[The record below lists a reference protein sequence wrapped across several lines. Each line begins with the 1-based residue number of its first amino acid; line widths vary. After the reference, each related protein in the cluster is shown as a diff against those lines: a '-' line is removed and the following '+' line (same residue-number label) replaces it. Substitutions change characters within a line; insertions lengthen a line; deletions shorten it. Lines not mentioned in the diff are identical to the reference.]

1 MSLEKALE
9 FKKEV
14 YISIFKASL
23 TLIIIILSATVS
35 VLYQKGLSAIPW
47 VAMGVAG
54 TTLTVI
60 ISIWSAIKVFELAE
74 QLERRK

>member
-1 MSLEKALE
+1 MSLE
-9 FKKEV
+9 
-14 YISIFKASL
+14 KASL

-47 VAMGVAG
+47 VVMGIAG

-74 QLERRK
+74 QLERKK